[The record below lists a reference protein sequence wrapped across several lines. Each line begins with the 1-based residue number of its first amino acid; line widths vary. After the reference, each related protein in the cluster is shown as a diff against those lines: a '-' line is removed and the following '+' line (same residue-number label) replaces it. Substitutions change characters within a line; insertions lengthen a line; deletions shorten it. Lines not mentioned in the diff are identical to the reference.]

1 MQSKTAT
8 LRVAEMPQHS
18 GHHEAPVELSDMTV
32 LAAPRASTGK
42 PRKRWELAWD
52 SAAGTLSLGDG
63 SYRDF
68 GAVELPVG

>member
-1 MQSKTAT
+1 
-8 LRVAEMPQHS
+8 MPQLS
-18 GHHEAPVELSDMTV
+18 GHHEAPVELGAMTV

-42 PRKRWELAWD
+42 PPKRWELAWD

-68 GAVELPVG
+68 GAVELPLG